1 MRKNHATETEG
12 AKRKASSP
20 GKYEKAPYK
29 WRARV
34 CMCHEESVRMCQL
47 SVWVSRYDA
56 AWDVGEWVVMLCARI
71 KRIAPDESSG
81 LLVVL
86 LIVAERKLVPGDVV
100 VILIHGIVDR
110 GCCAR
115 CRGERGCESELSNG

>member
-1 MRKNHATETEG
+1 M
-12 AKRKASSP
+12 
-20 GKYEKAPYK
+20 
-29 WRARV
+29 
-34 CMCHEESVRMCQL
+34 MQL
-47 SVWVSRYDA
+47 GN
-56 AWDVGEWVVMLCARI
+56 VGEWVVMLCARI

-100 VILIHGIVDR
+100 VIIIHGVVGR

-115 CRGERGCESELSNG
+115 GRGERGGESELSDG